1 MLSADSAI
9 KQSEAHPEMTAAE
22 YAMAQS
28 VIDGAT
34 AKVSDTARSMVY
46 IREEVTE
53 EQGGHVLVV
62 KATQTGNGLWVTSY
76 RRLSRKDAE
85 RDAEVSRLLAKEK
98 R

>member
-1 MLSADSAI
+1 
-9 KQSEAHPEMTAAE
+9 MTAAE

-46 IREEVTE
+46 IREEVSE